1 MNRNKNIRNFTVI
14 GICCYGIRLFWKPEI
29 PNTISLVGG
38 IIVAVIGL
46 ILIRVEQKTSNN
58 EYYYGKN
65 GGGLAP
71 VVQVVNGAFILGIS
85 IALFTINA
93 LAGIVWYFA
102 NSFADQHGCIRER
115 CEALCGG
122 RLNSAQH
129 FSL

>member
-38 IIVAVIGL
+38 IIVAAIGL
-46 ILIRVEQKTSNN
+46 ILIRAEQKTSNN

-65 GGGLAP
+65 GGGLSP

-93 LAGIVWYFA
+93 LAGIV
-102 NSFADQHGCIRER
+102 S
-115 CEALCGG
+115 LCVGILLILLLTKTAVTEKG
-122 RLNSAQH
+122 LNEKRSH
-129 FSL
+129 F

>member
-38 IIVAVIGL
+38 IFVAVIGL

-93 LAGIVWYFA
+93 LAGIV
-102 NSFADQHGCIRER
+102 S
-115 CEALCGG
+115 LCVGILLILLLTKTAVTEKG
-122 RLNSAQH
+122 PNEKRSH
-129 FSL
+129 F

>member
-1 MNRNKNIRNFTVI
+1 MNRNKNIRNFIII

-29 PNTISLVGG
+29 PNIISMVGG

-46 ILIRVEQKTSNN
+46 ILIGVEQKTSNI

-85 IALFTINA
+85 IAFFTINA
-93 LAGIVWYFA
+93 LAGIV
-102 NSFADQHGCIRER
+102 S
-115 CEALCGG
+115 LCVGVLLILLLSKAAVTEKEPNEKHSHY
-122 RLNSAQH
+122 RKTS
-129 FSL
+129 

>member
-14 GICCYGIRLFWKPEI
+14 GICCYGIRLFWKPVFWKPEI

-93 LAGIVWYFA
+93 LAGIV
-102 NSFADQHGCIRER
+102 S
-115 CEALCGG
+115 LCVGILLILLLTKTAVTEKG
-122 RLNSAQH
+122 PNEKRSH
-129 FSL
+129 F